1 MKDSCRLF
9 LIKDLN
15 VDYSWSFWMLENP
28 FFDSTWAHHLFNLF
42 NPISSLFV
50 IPHFVIKLFELL
62 NALLQPY
69 IDQYRTMGKDK
80 ELSEHRRRIVDLYK
94 LGRSSGAIS
103 RQVLIQIIS
112 WNNCTQVKVILMV

>member
-9 LIKDLN
+9 LSKDLN
-15 VDYSWSFWMLENP
+15 VDYSWLFWMLENP
-28 FFDSTWAHHLFNLF
+28 FFDSTWAHHLFNFF

-80 ELSEHRRRIVDLYK
+80 ELDEEL
-94 LGRSSGAIS
+94 
-103 RQVLIQIIS
+103 
-112 WNNCTQVKVILMV
+112 